1 MHQITHCRKFSDWL
15 NLINI
20 KFKLSIITF
29 KCLCIS
35 LKEWHIFLQPSDTCI
50 IFQIEFGKS
59 SVHFILQFRNI
70 AFVYFTFTAHFLHV
84 FFDVDIHSSYVHF
97 HPFNFI
103 KFHGKFRHH
112 FETVFFDCNTQL
124 LWGLVDILGFSYGLE
139 KALFQILNLRQTIA
153 NLFVSLPYAFILVVN
168 PLDVD
173 LEFIPEIHNSSLHL
187 ILKPIL
193 VVFDIVKRV
202 GLALDFLE
210 DELQFL
216 KLPFDQHEIILLFL
230 HLISNI
236 HLFLLQR
243 LH

>member
-1 MHQITHCRKFSDWL
+1 MHQITHTRKFSNWL

-20 KFKLSIITF
+20 KFKLPIIIF

-35 LKEWHIFLQPSDTCI
+35 LKELHIFFQSSDACI
-50 IFQIEFGKS
+50 ISQIEFGKS
-59 SVHFILQFRNI
+59 CVHFILQFRNI
-70 AFVYFTFTAHFLHV
+70 ALVDFAFTWHFLHV
-84 FFDVDIHSSYVHF
+84 FFDVDIHSRYVHF

-103 KFHGKFRHH
+103 KFLRKFRHH
-112 FETVFFDCNTQL
+112 FETVFFNCNTQL
-124 LWGLVDILGFSYGLE
+124 LWGLIDILSFSYSLE
-139 KALFQILNLRQTIA
+139 KALFQIFNLRQAIA

-173 LEFIPEIHNSSLHL
+173 LEFIPEIHNSSLYL

-193 VVFDIVKRV
+193 VVFDIIERV

-216 KLPFDQHEIILLFL
+216 KLPFDQHEIVFLFL
-230 HLISNI
+230 HLVGNI